1 MCTPAHFPRALLAA
15 APFMVGIYLLVSLVG
30 YGHLGAATPA
40 NIMESL
46 PDGTVKRFANGFMLV
61 HMVISYLITSQVLS
75 RFIHVRVSPAT
86 VEDCGTR
93 GRMHWAIISGGV
105 LLWSIFV
112 SNGVPFFDDLTGI
125 IGSLMASNIS
135 FGMPAALALAAATRG
150 VLQLSTLERVGQFAL
165 IAMTLVLMVLGLYSN
180 LTHTV
185 RDSKTWGM
193 PFSCHAE

>member
-1 MCTPAHFPRALLAA
+1 
-15 APFMVGIYLLVSLVG
+15 
-30 YGHLGAATPA
+30 
-40 NIMESL
+40 MESL

-93 GRMHWAIISGGV
+93 GRMHWAVISGGV